1 MGVLLVRVFRQK
13 EVGVQT
19 ARHEDYSAFENGKK
33 FTEAEAKLQG
43 GNEALA
49 EMSTRQ
55 MVQGR

>member
-1 MGVLLVRVFRQK
+1 MFRQK

-19 ARHEDYSAFENGKK
+19 SRHEDYSAFQNGKK

-49 EMSTRQ
+49 EMSRRQ
-55 MVQGR
+55 MVQGL

>member
-1 MGVLLVRVFRQK
+1 MFRQE

-19 ARHEDYSAFENGKK
+19 ARHEDYSAFETGKK

-49 EMSTRQ
+49 EMSRRQ
-55 MVQGR
+55 MVQGL